1 MFAVSGVGEYL
12 VAVEAVE
19 RDEAKTMGDELVRQ
33 DGGVGYDVDEVD
45 GEGRD
50 LGEHGAA
57 EGVGEGEGGGLQDE
71 VDAVLFSLMETCQR
85 SFRRTAR
92 AD

>member
-1 MFAVSGVGEYL
+1 V
-12 VAVEAVE
+12 
-19 RDEAKTMGDELVRQ
+19 GDELIRQ

-57 EGVGEGEGGGLQDE
+57 ERVGEGKGGGLQDKF
-71 VDAVLFSLMETCQR
+71 DAVLFGLGDYPSVMDPSRKDIVGRRELER
-85 SFRRTAR
+85 SIW
-92 AD
+92 